1 MHENCCSEETPPTVA
16 LKSIKDPEMVRKQ
29 LRGQLNLQMK
39 DLRGED
45 LMDDINTDARA
56 YSRAALPART
66 TGSR

>member
-1 MHENCCSEETPPTVA
+1 
-16 LKSIKDPEMVRKQ
+16 MVRKQ
-29 LRGQLNLQMK
+29 LRGELNLQMK